1 MQYHLGSFGVLNINE
16 MKGEPLVLLD
26 GGIERRQGEIYDFH
40 NGKRP
45 GYGGFLFQYTLKGEG
60 IYERE
65 GKRFRVG
72 EGSGFLIC
80 FPEDSRYFFEKTPD
94 ASGEFLYLHFEG
106 SAAGVF
112 VEKLRSICPDLIH
125 LEAESVPV
133 QMAVNL
139 KERLTKGGQ
148 LEKYEGGEFLYQF
161 LCALLRKAELP
172 GSSQKS
178 ALADRAADYM
188 KKSCRVLPGVGE
200 VAGYVGVS
208 SEHLCRCF
216 RREFG
221 VTPVEYLTRL
231 KLQSA
236 MRDLL
241 STGKSVEHIARDN
254 GFSNG
259 NYFGKVFRRYM
270 GMSPGAYR
278 EQQRPGLN
286 V

>member
-1 MQYHLGSFGVLNINE
+1 MQYHLGSFGVLNISE
-16 MKGEPLVLLD
+16 MRDEPLVLLD
-26 GGIERRQGEIYDFH
+26 GGIERRQREIYDFQ

-65 GKRFRVG
+65 GKQFRVK
-72 EGSGFLIC
+72 EGSGFLVR
-80 FPEDSRYFFEKTPD
+80 FPEDSRYFLEKTPD
-94 ASGEFLYLHFEG
+94 AFWEFLYLHFDG
-106 SAAGVF
+106 SAAGAF
-112 VEKLRSICPDLIH
+112 AKKLQSICPDLIR
-125 LEAESVPV
+125 LEAGSAPV

-139 KERLTKGGQ
+139 KERLTGGGQ

-161 LCALLRKAELP
+161 LCALLREAELP

-188 KKSCRVLPGVGE
+188 KKTCRTLPGVGE
-200 VAGYVGVS
+200 AAGYVGVS

-221 VTPVEYLTRL
+221 VTPAEYLTRL

-241 STGKSVEHIARDN
+241 STEKSVERIARDN

-270 GMSPGAYR
+270 GISPGAYR
-278 EQQRPGLN
+278 KQQRPGLT

>member
-1 MQYHLGSFGVLNINE
+1 M
-16 MKGEPLVLLD
+16 
-26 GGIERRQGEIYDFH
+26 
-40 NGKRP
+40 
-45 GYGGFLFQYTLKGEG
+45 
-60 IYERE
+60 
-65 GKRFRVG
+65 
-72 EGSGFLIC
+72 
-80 FPEDSRYFFEKTPD
+80 
-94 ASGEFLYLHFEG
+94 
-106 SAAGVF
+106 
-112 VEKLRSICPDLIH
+112 
-125 LEAESVPV
+125 
-133 QMAVNL
+133 
-139 KERLTKGGQ
+139 
-148 LEKYEGGEFLYQF
+148 
-161 LCALLRKAELP
+161 
-172 GSSQKS
+172 
-178 ALADRAADYM
+178 
-188 KKSCRVLPGVGE
+188 
-200 VAGYVGVS
+200 AGYVGVS